1 MKRMLPIL
9 LASLLLASCVGR
21 GSSDADKPRFEWRGV
36 HFDVSRHFFPLDFIK
51 KQIDVLSGYGINVLH
66 LHLTDAAGWRMEC
79 KAFPELTEQT
89 AWRPYPDWK
98 AWDRGGRCYCTREH
112 PDAQGGYYTQEELRS
127 LVAYAA
133 ERGITVV
140 PEIEMPGHSEE
151 VAAVFPEL
159 TLLRPGEDEEALQ
172 SLNERLLTF
181 YQTVLLEVM
190 EVFPSPYIHIG
201 GDETDYPLQHTFIAE
216 MARFVQKH
224 GRRAVAWDEV
234 LCPSLPRDVVV
245 MIWHGMDK
253 AQDAVRQ
260 GYDVVLTP
268 GAWCY
273 LDHYQDAM
281 FAQPE
286 AIGGYTPLEKVCA
299 FRPLEGLTDEE
310 ASHILGVQGNVW
322 TEYISTQEHFEQML
336 YPRIIALAE
345 IGRKGSI
352 DDYPAFRIYALREV
366 ERLRAAGI
374 HAFDLA
380 HEVGQRPESLTPLHH
395 LAEGCKVRYNVP
407 WSPYYAAAE
416 AATLTDGWCG
426 GWHHGDGRWQG
437 FIPDGL
443 DVCVELG
450 EPKQVDEVYL
460 TFYNS
465 PGVEIFLPAAVQVN
479 GQEALPVGGAADEKQ
494 YGLVSYKAVINAEL
508 SEIHVTAQH
517 NARRGWLFVDE
528 IVVK

>member
-1 MKRMLPIL
+1 MKRIL
-9 LASLLLASCVGR
+9 YFVFTSLLLASCAGR
-21 GSSDADKPRFEWRGV
+21 GTADVDEPRFEWRGV
-36 HFDVSRHFFPLDFIK
+36 HFDVSRHFFPIDYIE

-66 LHLTDAAGWRMEC
+66 LHLTDAAGWRMEF

-89 AWRPYPDWK
+89 AWRPYADWK
-98 AWDRGGRCYCTREH
+98 AWNTGGRRYCTKDD
-112 PDAQGGYYTQEELRS
+112 PAAQGGCYTQDELRA

-133 ERGITVV
+133 ERGIMVV

-151 VAAVFPEL
+151 VEAVFPEL
-159 TLLRPGEDEEALQ
+159 TLLHPGADEAALQ
-172 SLNERLLTF
+172 ALNDRLLTF
-181 YQTVLLEVM
+181 YKTILLEVM
-190 EVFPSPYIHIG
+190 DIFPSPYIHIG
-201 GDETDYPLQHTFIAE
+201 GDETDYPLQHAFIAD
-216 MARFVQKH
+216 MARFVKEN

-234 LCPSLPRDVVV
+234 LCESLPKDVVV

-253 AQDAVRQ
+253 ARDAVRM
-260 GYDVVLTP
+260 GYDVVLSP
-268 GAWCY
+268 GAYCY
-273 LDHYQDAM
+273 LDQYQDAM

-286 AIGGYTPLEKVCA
+286 AIGGYSPLEKVCA

-310 ASHILGVQGNVW
+310 ASHIIGIQGNMW
-322 TEYISTQEHFEQML
+322 AEYISTQEHHEEML

-345 IGRKGSI
+345 IARKGAI
-352 DDYPAFRIYALREV
+352 DDYPAFRAYALQEV

-380 HEVGQRPESLTPLHH
+380 HEVGQRPESLTPIDH
-395 LAEGCKVRYNVP
+395 LAKGCKVRYNVP

-416 AATLTDGWCG
+416 ASTLTDGLCG

-437 FIPDGL
+437 FIPNGI

-450 EPKQVDEVYL
+450 EAKCVHEVSL

-465 PGVEIFLPAAVQVN
+465 PGVEIFLPSAVQVN
-479 GQEALPVGGAADEKQ
+479 GVEAVPVDGPADEEQFGIICYKAFID
-494 YGLVSYKAVINAEL
+494 GLVSEV
-508 SEIHVTAQH
+508 HVTAQH
-517 NARRGWLFVDE
+517 NVQRGWLFVDE